1 MLKWYSHIFII
12 LFDNLKGDNFDT
24 GTCDIYI
31 PLFAKNFFGKHFLKF
46 PLISLCICL
55 NTETNSKFNL
65 IKVLELIRIISKCL
79 PFCKIDTINFINSK
93 WSSSLPLFRYVMDGP
108 RVTWARKK
116 GKGHPARR
124 CVFLCYYPV
133 RNQWK
138 KRTIWKLYAGP

>member
-1 MLKWYSHIFII
+1 MKTKREII
-12 LFDNLKGDNFDT
+12 L
-24 GTCDIYI
+24 I
-31 PLFAKNFFGKHFLKF
+31 PVHVIFTSPCLPKTFLENIFKNFPLYLK
-46 PLISLCICL
+46 CIWF
-55 NTETNSKFNL
+55 NTESNPKFNL
-65 IKVLELIRIISKCL
+65 IKVLELIRILSTCL